1 MAGGLVVH
9 LWNAWAI
16 QILVL
21 LSFALQVSLLVCAG
35 IRRRQASSALRLL
48 IWLLYL
54 VADST
59 AIYTLGHLSVTSSR
73 SSQQEQHQL
82 AAFWAPFLL
91 LHLGGQ
97 DSITAYAFED
107 NRLWLRH
114 LLTLLVQAL
123 AAAFVIYKYVAADTA
138 AGAGTTA
145 TTTLLLADILVFIV
159 GVLKYGERT
168 WALKCGNMADIESTV
183 LSSRHHTYKSFFSK
197 DLRFPFPR
205 GTTVANST
213 HDDDDEEFLLA
224 AHCLL
229 HMCKSLFA
237 GVLVTTTSFQLA
249 TIALHTHSFKA
260 DLFKLVE
267 LELSLMYDI
276 IYTKASVIH
285 TWYGYCIRFASLL
298 ATLSAFLLF
307 QFSSTHGYGA
317 ADVAITYILLVGALV
332 LEIVSVCRAVGST
345 WMCALLYCLDW
356 GQPLS
361 LLKSLR
367 RHVRAARKR
376 RWSGSIGQFNIF
388 DVCTRDTAKI
398 ASRVASKMG
407 LKHWWNKVHFS
418 GTVTLT
424 ASLKDLLLETLPR
437 IDVKKSRGVRM
448 LRSRGLSKTLPKWSS
463 WTANADFE
471 KSILVWHIATQVYL
485 WESSKFDDQHSTE
498 EARNRQQQLAEA
510 IKMASDY
517 MMFLLVAKPDMLPS
531 TARAAHICNS
541 EYVHSC
547 KLLEHLYSTNHYHG
561 SSISQQTQGT
571 AQRILGNFRSIPN
584 RESLVTEMMSFTG
597 HIDGSACYC
606 GLTLA
611 EELLRMESSAPD
623 LLEMVF
629 EVWLQLLCH
638 AAHQCARDSHPRQLN
653 TGGEFITI
661 VWLLTHHMETLG
673 KTEGQNRTMSLDV
686 TGPVRL
692 NDHLARVNTI

>member
-1 MAGGLVVH
+1 MAGGGLAVH
-9 LWNAWAI
+9 LWNAWAV

-21 LSFALQVSLLVCAG
+21 LSFTLQVLLLVCAG
-35 IRRRQASSALRLL
+35 IRRRHASSALRLL

-59 AIYTLGHLSVTSSR
+59 AIYTLGHLSVTSNH
-73 SSQQEQHQL
+73 SSSKEQHQL
-82 AAFWAPFLL
+82 VSFWAPFLL

-97 DSITAYAFED
+97 DSITAYALED

-123 AAAFVIYKYVAADTA
+123 GAAFVIYKHVAAGP
-138 AGAGTTA
+138 GAG
-145 TTTLLLADILVFIV
+145 TTTLLLLLLVDMLVFII

-168 WALKCGNMADIESTV
+168 WALKCGNIADIESTV
-183 LSSRHHTYKSFFSK
+183 LNSRHHTYKSFFSK

-205 GTTVANST
+205 GIVDTR
-213 HDDDDEEFLLA
+213 DDEEFLLA

-249 TIALHTHSFKA
+249 TIALHTHSCKT
-260 DLFKLVE
+260 DLYRLVE

-276 IYTKASVIH
+276 LYTKASVIH
-285 TWYGYCIRFASLL
+285 TWYGYCIRVVSLL
-298 ATLSAFLLF
+298 AILSAFLLF
-307 QFSSTHGYGA
+307 QFSNTHGYSA

-332 LEIVSVCRAVGST
+332 LEIISVCRAVGST

-388 DVCTRDTAKI
+388 DVCTRDTTKI
-398 ASRVASKMG
+398 ANRVASKMG
-407 LKHWWNKVHFS
+407 LKHWWNKVQFS
-418 GTVTLT
+418 GTTTLT
-424 ASLKDLLLETLPR
+424 QSLKELLLEALPR
-437 IDVKKSRGVRM
+437 IDVN
-448 LRSRGLSKTLPKWSS
+448 RSRGLQILGTRGLSRTLPKWSS
-463 WTANADFE
+463 WTVKADFE
-471 KSILVWHIATQVYL
+471 KSILAWHIATQVYI
-485 WESSKFDDQHSTE
+485 WELSELSQHSTE
-498 EARNRQQQLAEA
+498 EANNRQQQLAEA
-510 IKMASDY
+510 IKVLSNY

-531 TARAAHICNS
+531 TAHAAHIRNS

-571 AQRILGNFRSIPN
+571 AQRILGNFCSIPN
-584 RESLVTEMMSFTG
+584 RESLVTEMISFTG

-611 EELLRMESSAPD
+611 EDLLRMESSTPD
-623 LLEMVF
+623 LLEVVF

-673 KTEGQNRTMSLDV
+673 KPEGQNRMMSPDV
-686 TGPVRL
+686 TGPVRMNGHLTRL
-692 NDHLARVNTI
+692 NTV